1 MNAVLKKLDL
11 ILKYKLK
18 DHEIALDWIIKT
30 ERPLQEKESIEN
42 RIAVY
47 EEILELIKNV

>member
-1 MNAVLKKLDL
+1 MTFDKLKL
-11 ILKYKLK
+11 ILNAKLK

-30 ERPLQEKESIEN
+30 ERPLQEKEGVEN

-47 EEILELIKNV
+47 EEILEIING